1 MEALIRA
8 AAAGIVGAILISI
21 VRKQSSALALTLS
34 LACCCLLGVSLLSF
48 VRPLVAFADR
58 LRETA
63 GLSNAFL
70 MPLLKAVAIGL
81 ITEIAA
87 SVCSDTGESSLSRL
101 IQLCGAAAALY
112 CALPLMQA
120 VLELVESLLEG

>member
-1 MEALIRA
+1 MDTLIRA
-8 AAAGIVGAILISI
+8 AAAGIISAILIAI
-21 VRKQSSALALTLS
+21 VKKQSSALALTLS
-34 LACCCLLGVSLLSF
+34 LACCCLLGASLLSLA
-48 VRPLVAFADR
+48 RPLVTFADQ

-63 GLSNAFL
+63 GMSSAFL
-70 MPLLKAVAIGL
+70 TPLLKTVAIGL

-87 SVCSDTGESSLSRL
+87 SICTDTGESSLSRL